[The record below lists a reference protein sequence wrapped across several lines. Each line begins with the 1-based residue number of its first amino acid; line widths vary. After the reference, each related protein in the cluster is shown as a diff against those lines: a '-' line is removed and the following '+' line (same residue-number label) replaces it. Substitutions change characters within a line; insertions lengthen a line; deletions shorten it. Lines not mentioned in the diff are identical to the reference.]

1 MSYQQISA
9 QELTT
14 HINTE
19 TGANFRTGNTCVL
32 DVRTIAEVKALNLPG
47 SLHIPLHELTPE
59 RLQTELSRQDKNGGC
74 VYLLCQGGKRAQMAA
89 EQLQGKI
96 NAELIVIEGG
106 IDALKVAN
114 IPLNTG
120 KGVMSLERQVR
131 IAAGFLVL
139 LGVVLGFQISANF
152 FLLSG
157 FVGAGL
163 MFAGITDTCMMG
175 MLIARMP
182 WNK

>member
-1 MSYQQISA
+1 MSHKHIHPRDLMA
-9 QELTT
+9 QK
-14 HINTE
+14 
-19 TGANFRTGNTCVL
+19 AADTCIL
-32 DVRTIAEVKALNLPG
+32 DVRTAAEIKAANLSD

-59 RLQTELSRQDKNGGC
+59 RLQNEIAKHGKNGSC

-89 EQLQGKI
+89 EQLHGKI
-96 NAELIVIEGG
+96 DAELVVIEGG
-106 IDALKVAN
+106 INGVKAAN
-114 IPLNTG
+114 IPLNEG

-131 IAAGFLVL
+131 IAAGFLAL
-139 LGVVLGFQISANF
+139 LGVVLGFQVDTNF

-182 WNK
+182 WNR

>member
-1 MSYQQISA
+1 MSHTQINP
-9 QELTT
+9 QELMASKT
-14 HINTE
+14 
-19 TGANFRTGNTCVL
+19 ADTCIL
-32 DVRTIAEVKALNLPG
+32 DVRTAAELKAASLPG
-47 SLHIPLHELTPE
+47 CLHIPLHELTPA
-59 RLQTELSRQDKNGGC
+59 RLQSEIAKQGKDGRC

-96 NAELIVIEGG
+96 DAQLVVIEGG
-106 IDALKVAN
+106 INAVKAAN
-114 IPLNTG
+114 IPLTEG

-139 LGVVLGFQISANF
+139 LGVVLGFQADSNF

-175 MLIARMP
+175 MLLARMP
-182 WNK
+182 WNR

>member
-1 MSYQQISA
+1 MSHKQIHP
-9 QELTT
+9 QEL
-14 HINTE
+14 ISQKS
-19 TGANFRTGNTCVL
+19 ADMCIL
-32 DVRTIAEVKALNLPG
+32 DVRTAAEVKAAQLPG
-47 SLHIPLHELTPE
+47 CLHIPLHELTPE
-59 RLQTELSRQDKNGGC
+59 RLQNEIAKSGKNGSS

-89 EQLQGKI
+89 DQLAGKI
-96 NAELIVIEGG
+96 DAELVVIEGG
-106 IDALKVAN
+106 INGVKAAN
-114 IPLNTG
+114 IPLNEG

-131 IAAGFLVL
+131 IAAGFLAL
-139 LGVVLGFQISANF
+139 LGVILGFQIDSNF

-182 WNK
+182 WNR

>member
-1 MSYQQISA
+1 MSHKSISPL
-9 QELTT
+9 ELTA
-14 HINTE
+14 
-19 TGANFRTGNTCVL
+19 ANSTDMCVL
-32 DVRTIAEVKALNLPG
+32 DVRTAAEVKALNLPG

-59 RLQTELSRQDKNGGC
+59 RLQNEIAQSGKNGRS

-96 NAELIVIEGG
+96 DAELIVIDGG
-106 IDALKVAN
+106 INAVKAAN
-114 IPLNTG
+114 IPLNEG
-120 KGVMSLERQVR
+120 KGAMSLERQVR
-131 IAAGFLVL
+131 IAAGTLVL
-139 LGVVLGFQISANF
+139 TGVILGFQISTNF

-175 MLIARMP
+175 MLLARMP
-182 WNK
+182 WNR

>member
-1 MSYQQISA
+1 MSHKY
-9 QELTT
+9 
-14 HINTE
+14 INPQDLM
-19 TGANFRTGNTCVL
+19 ANKAADTCIL
-32 DVRTIAEVKALNLPG
+32 DVRTTAEIKAAGLPD

-59 RLQTELSRQDKNGGC
+59 HLQREIAKHGKNGDC

-89 EQLQGKI
+89 DKLQGKI
-96 NAELIVIEGG
+96 DAELVVIDGG
-106 IDALKVAN
+106 INAVKAAN
-114 IPLNTG
+114 IPLTQG
-120 KGVMSLERQVR
+120 KGVISLERQVR

-139 LGVVLGFQISANF
+139 LGAVLGFQVSSHF

-175 MLIARMP
+175 MLLARMP
-182 WNK
+182 WNR

>member
-1 MSYQQISA
+1 MSHKQVTP
-9 QELTT
+9 QEFTAVRSLD
-14 HINTE
+14 
-19 TGANFRTGNTCVL
+19 TCVL
-32 DVRTIAEVKALNLPG
+32 DVRTAAEIKALNLPG

-59 RLQTELSRQDKNGGC
+59 RLQNEISQQGKNGSC
-74 VYLLCQGGKRAQMAA
+74 VYLLCLGGKRAQMAA

-96 NAELIVIEGG
+96 DAELIVIEGG
-106 IDALKVAN
+106 INAIKAAN
-114 IPLNTG
+114 IPLNKG

-139 LGVVLGFQISANF
+139 IGVVLGFQISTNF

-175 MLIARMP
+175 MLLARMP
-182 WNK
+182 WNR